1 MTTVSPITQTPVHP
15 PVATPAFAGLAL
27 SEPLLRALQHKNY
40 NEPSPIQAQAI
51 PYLLQGRDL
60 IGVAQTG
67 TGKTA
72 AFALPILQRLAA
84 SAVPVTPRR
93 PRALILAPT
102 RGTRRADRAEF
113 RRVWTVPEA
122 FPRRGF
128 SAGVSLSPQIRALQR
143 GVDIL
148 IATPGRL
155 QDLERQKHVSLDK
168 VEIFVLDEADRMLDL
183 GFVHEIKRI
192 ITKLPPRR
200 QSLLF
205 SATMPP
211 AIQELAS
218 SLVHNP
224 ARVEVTPAATTV
236 ERIDQKVCFVNRNDK
251 AKALVHFINQYPEGL
266 VLAFVRMKHMANKLV
281 EQLARDG
288 VQAEAIHGNKSQ
300 AARQRALENFRA
312 GRSRVL
318 VATDIAARGI
328 DVKGISLV
336 VNYDLPEEPES
347 YVHRIG
353 RTARAGKDGHAVA
366 FCDSSE
372 RNLLRSIERLIRRP
386 IPVLKG
392 HPFEAAAN
400 QGHEHPRPAAGYTGS
415 GIDRVHRPAHRSG
428 GFRSGG
434 FRGHAAFRRPAHGT
448 AHRRRRLYQGRV
460 RAFGRF
466 TVLDRRY
473 RLRFS
478 LERSFSASS
487 LTEKGLARIEQS
499 NGCKICSVM
508 EVRSP
513 DMMKRGPRQPWA

>member
-1 MTTVSPITQTPVHP
+1 MTTLPTTALPPSHP
-15 PVATPAFAGLAL
+15 APAPTTFANLSLA
-27 SEPLLRALQHKNY
+27 EPLLRALGEKNY
-40 NEPSPIQAQAI
+40 TEPSPIQAQAI

-72 AFALPILQRLAA
+72 AFALPILQRLTA
-84 SAVPVTPRR
+84 STAPLTPKR

-102 RGTRRADRAEF
+102 RELAAQIAQSFGAYGKFLKLSHAAIF
-113 RRVWTVPEA
+113 
-122 FPRRGF
+122 G
-128 SAGVSLSPQIRALQR
+128 GVSLSPQIRALSH

-155 QDLERQKHVSLDK
+155 QDLERQRHVMLDR

-192 ITKLPPRR
+192 ITKLPPKR

-218 SLVHNP
+218 TLVHNP
-224 ARVEVTPAATTV
+224 ARVEVTPVSSTA
-236 ERIDQKVCFVNRNDK
+236 ERIEQQVAFVNRQDK
-251 AKALVHFINQYPEGL
+251 SKALVHFIKQHPQGL
-266 VLAFVRMKHMANKLV
+266 VLAFVRMKHMANKV
-281 EQLARDG
+281 VDQLARDG

-300 AARQRALENFRA
+300 GARQRALENFRT

-328 DVKGISLV
+328 DVKGIALV

-353 RTARAGKDGHAVA
+353 RTARAGLDGQAIA

-372 RNLLRSIERLIRRP
+372 RNLLRAIERLIRRP

-400 QGHEHPRPAAGYTGS
+400 QPDRPRTMVEYAGS
-415 GIDRVHRPAHRSG
+415 GIDRPHRPAQRSG
-428 GFRSGG
+428 GFRSGSTQNHRSSG
-434 FRGHAAFRRPAHGT
+434 EGHARTGFARA
-448 AHRRRRLYQGRV
+448 GRS
-460 RAFGRF
+460 RF
-466 TVLDRRY
+466 
-473 RLRFS
+473 
-478 LERSFSASS
+478 
-487 LTEKGLARIEQS
+487 
-499 NGCKICSVM
+499 
-508 EVRSP
+508 
-513 DMMKRGPRQPWA
+513 